1 MRAALANIFW
11 LGTKEVRSMLHDYAL
26 LGFLIYSFSLSIYA
40 QAQSTS
46 GELHSAAIAIVDQD
60 HSPLSRDIA
69 RAFLPPYFQ
78 PAVAVSPQE
87 VDRLLDTAAYTFVLD
102 IPPHF
107 ARDAAAGRMPSVQV
121 NVDATAAMQAGIGAG
136 YIQQILATQ
145 IARHATRRD
154 AVPTDAVTLVTHV
167 AYNPNVL
174 VSWFNAIMGIVSNVT
189 LLAII
194 LAGAAVVREREHGTL
209 DHLLVMP
216 LTPFQIA
223 MAKIAGNSFVITVAV
238 ALSLILVVQLL
249 LHVPVQGSV
258 PLFLVGVMI
267 YLFFATA
274 IGIFL
279 GTVARSMPQLV
290 LLFMLVAVPMML
302 LSGANT
308 PVESMPIVLQYIMQ
322 GSPTTHF
329 VAFAQSILLRGAGVD
344 VVWPRFA
351 AVFGIGVLF
360 LTLALRRFR
369 RITAA
374 SIA

>member
-1 MRAALANIFW
+1 
-11 LGTKEVRSMLHDYAL
+11 MLHDYAL
-26 LGFLIYSFSLSIYA
+26 LGFLIYSFSLSIHA
-40 QAQSTS
+40 QAQSTN

-69 RAFLPPYFQ
+69 RAFRRPISSPP
-78 PAVAVSPQE
+78 SRCRRRSR
-87 VDRLLDTAAYTFVLD
+87 RLLDTAAYTFVLD

-107 ARDAAAGRMPSVQV
+107 ARDAAAGRTPAVQV

-194 LAGAAVVREREHGTL
+194 LPVRQWREQHGTL

-238 ALSLILVVQLL
+238 ALSLILVVQ
-249 LHVPVQGSV
+249 
-258 PLFLVGVMI
+258 
-267 YLFFATA
+267 
-274 IGIFL
+274 
-279 GTVARSMPQLV
+279 
-290 LLFMLVAVPMML
+290 
-302 LSGANT
+302 
-308 PVESMPIVLQYIMQ
+308 
-322 GSPTTHF
+322 
-329 VAFAQSILLRGAGVD
+329 
-344 VVWPRFA
+344 
-351 AVFGIGVLF
+351 
-360 LTLALRRFR
+360 RRCTSR
-369 RITAA
+369 CRDRCRCSWWA
-374 SIA
+374 